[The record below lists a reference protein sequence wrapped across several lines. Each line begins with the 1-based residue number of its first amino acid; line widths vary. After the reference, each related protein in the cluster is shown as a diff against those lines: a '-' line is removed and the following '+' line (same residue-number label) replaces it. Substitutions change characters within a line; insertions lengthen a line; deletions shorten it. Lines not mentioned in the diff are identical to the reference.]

1 MTIEQIY
8 ETKGASYMEWLKEN
22 GGKREYRIL
31 EEKYPSHS
39 LWYPQFKDEGRD
51 WTHFTMPERS
61 FQTVGMPISLNV
73 LLSGG
78 KRNWENILPSLK
90 EQFPVDLSTC
100 FARQRI

>member
-39 LWYPQFKDEGRD
+39 LW
-51 WTHFTMPERS
+51 
-61 FQTVGMPISLNV
+61 
-73 LLSGG
+73 
-78 KRNWENILPSLK
+78 
-90 EQFPVDLSTC
+90 
-100 FARQRI
+100 

>member
-51 WTHFTMPERS
+51 WTHFTIPGRPYDRRVEYRIEYAQMAIRQDRDEREYTLEKPEIIYHE
-61 FQTVGMPISLNV
+61 V
-73 LLSGG
+73 
-78 KRNWENILPSLK
+78 K
-90 EQFPVDLSTC
+90 
-100 FARQRI
+100 